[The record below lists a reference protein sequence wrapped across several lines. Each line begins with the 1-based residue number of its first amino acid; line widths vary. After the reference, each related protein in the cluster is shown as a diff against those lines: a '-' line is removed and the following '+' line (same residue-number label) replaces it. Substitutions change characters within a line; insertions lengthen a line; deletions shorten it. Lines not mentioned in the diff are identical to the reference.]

1 MRWTIRWIHLAS
13 GIGSWFCS
21 CFLLLLGG
29 RGKISELM
37 RNFAKGIIDF
47 RDGDPPPAPG

>member
-1 MRWTIRWIHLAS
+1 MDSFGIWHWILVLLV
-13 GIGSWFCS
+13 
-21 CFLLLLGG
+21 FLLLLGG

-37 RNFAKGIIDF
+37 CNFAKGINDF